1 MFSNGRISCSDF
13 FGDQQNMDNS
23 AYVPNHLPPPSL
35 VVFSQSGGLPE
46 ALRMQR
52 PFNPQVTDSK
62 DLQVPFSTAASLGYG
77 LHHMLHLPPQFLHPL
92 DHRLPFG
99 GFRPLGPSA
108 FAPPNKCLKI
118 ESGNGPVTSSGLPS
132 IGSLSSISNM
142 FSPSPLS
149 SAGGSAV
156 VSVSGANTSI
166 GGVGG
171 GSNSATVQEIA
182 PQSPAGS
189 TCRSPTG
196 LGTGPGSGPSQATPE
211 EEDRDAN
218 ATPGSENTER
228 STPEEGRPYRRPVF
242 GGRCGAEALGLG
254 LGLSLGPAYRFAL
267 PPGLA
272 AKTTRCLV
280 FDQGKKKFP
289 SDPTCCPACGVTVR
303 PQDLEQHFA
312 QELDRLYKIS
322 SASSR
327 PRGPR
332 SLPPGPSQDHPHG
345 PMHHTPSAVDG
356 TPHGRWETY
365 KRIKANRQARI
376 RVKNRKRKAD
386 EPACPVCNERLSGSP
401 EELNQHVERC
411 LSKHNN
417 GNPAGQSNLDDEEVD
432 VEGDAETFEEYEWA
446 GQRRV
451 RATSMLVGGFSAAG
465 LATSSSNRSSTSGNG
480 GPSQQDDEDVD
491 LVVDGDD
498 VAEFGP
504 AQYSEADVV
513 APRMEGTPREQK
525 ERDALR
531 EAVISPNASNS
542 IHTPHTPEQVGQGM
556 VEVKPE
562 PGTMTPLGH
571 SEQGEGI
578 PSSPRRDGDTPVIEA
593 LRGRI
598 RELEAEMRGQPS
610 LKCLIC
616 MEQYKKPVTSVCC
629 WHVHCEQCWLHT
641 LGAKKLCPQCNMIT
655 SPTDLRRIY
664 M

>member
-13 FGDQQNMDNS
+13 FGVQQNMDNS

-35 VVFSQSGGLPE
+35 VVFSQAGGLPE

-108 FAPPNKCLKI
+108 FAPPSKCLKV
-118 ESGNGPVTSSGLPS
+118 ETGNGPVTGSGLPS
-132 IGSLSSISNM
+132 IGSLSSMSNM
-142 FSPSPLS
+142 FSPSSLS
-149 SAGGSAV
+149 SASGGAV
-156 VSVSGANTSI
+156 VSVSGASASI

-171 GSNSATVQEIA
+171 VGGVGGGASAAAAQEVA

-189 TCRSPTG
+189 TSRSPTG
-196 LGTGPGSGPSQATPE
+196 TGTGSVPNRGTTPE
-211 EEDRDAN
+211 DEDRDAN

-228 STPEEGRPYRRPVF
+228 STPEEGRPYRR
-242 GGRCGAEALGLG
+242 
-254 LGLSLGPAYRFAL
+254 
-267 PPGLA
+267 
-272 AKTTRCLV
+272 
-280 FDQGKKKFP
+280 KKKFP
-289 SDPTCCPACGVTVR
+289 SDPSCCPACGVTVR
-303 PQDLEQHFA
+303 PQELEQHFA

-327 PRGPR
+327 ARASR
-332 SLPPGPSQDHPHG
+332 SSLPPGHPQDHPHG
-345 PMHHTPSAVDG
+345 PMLHAPSAADG

-386 EPACPVCNERLSGSP
+386 EPSCPVCSERLSGTP

-411 LSKHNN
+411 LNKHNN
-417 GNPAGQSNLDDEEVD
+417 GNPAGQNNLDEEEVD

-465 LATSSSNRSSTSGNG
+465 LATSSSNRSTAGNG
-480 GPSQQDDEDVD
+480 GSNQQEEEDVD

-498 VAEFGP
+498 AAEFGA
-504 AQYSEADVV
+504 AQYSEADVI
-513 APRMEGTPREQK
+513 APRMDGTPREQK

-531 EAVISPNASNS
+531 EAVISPNASNTP
-542 IHTPHTPEQVGQGM
+542 HTPHTPEQIGQGL

-562 PGTMTPLGH
+562 PGTATPLGQN
-571 SEQGEGI
+571 EQDE
-578 PSSPRRDGDTPVIEA
+578 SASTSPRRDGDTPVIEA

-598 RELEAEMRGQPS
+598 RELEAEMRGQPF
-610 LKCLIC
+610 KCLIC

-655 SPTDLRRIY
+655 SPSDLRRIY

>member
-13 FGDQQNMDNS
+13 FGVQQNMDNS

-35 VVFSQSGGLPE
+35 VVFSQAGGLPE

-108 FAPPNKCLKI
+108 FAPPSKCLKV
-118 ESGNGPVTSSGLPS
+118 ETGNGPVTGSGLPS
-132 IGSLSSISNM
+132 IGSLSSMSNM
-142 FSPSPLS
+142 FSPSSLS
-149 SAGGSAV
+149 SASGGAV
-156 VSVSGANTSI
+156 VSVSGASASI

-171 GSNSATVQEIA
+171 VGGVGGGASAAAAQEVA

-189 TCRSPTG
+189 TSRSPTG
-196 LGTGPGSGPSQATPE
+196 TGTGSVPNRGTTPE
-211 EEDRDAN
+211 DEDRDAN

-228 STPEEGRPYRRPVF
+228 STPEEGRPYRR
-242 GGRCGAEALGLG
+242 
-254 LGLSLGPAYRFAL
+254 
-267 PPGLA
+267 
-272 AKTTRCLV
+272 
-280 FDQGKKKFP
+280 KKKFP
-289 SDPTCCPACGVTVR
+289 SDPSCCPACGVTVR
-303 PQDLEQHFA
+303 PQELEQHFA

-327 PRGPR
+327 ARAPRS
-332 SLPPGPSQDHPHG
+332 SLPPGHPQDHPHG
-345 PMHHTPSAVDG
+345 PMLHAPSAADG

-386 EPACPVCNERLSGSP
+386 EPSCPVCSERLSGTP

-411 LSKHNN
+411 LNKHNN
-417 GNPAGQSNLDDEEVD
+417 GNPAGQNNLDEEEVD

-465 LATSSSNRSSTSGNG
+465 LATSSSNRSAAGNG
-480 GPSQQDDEDVD
+480 GSNQQDEEDVD

-498 VAEFGP
+498 AAEFGP
-504 AQYSEADVV
+504 AQYSEADVI
-513 APRMEGTPREQK
+513 APRMDGTPREQK

-531 EAVISPNASNS
+531 EAVISPNASNTP
-542 IHTPHTPEQVGQGM
+542 HTPHTPEQIGQGL

-562 PGTMTPLGH
+562 PGTATPLGQN
-571 SEQGEGI
+571 EQDE
-578 PSSPRRDGDTPVIEA
+578 SASTSPRRDGDTPVIEA

-598 RELEAEMRGQPS
+598 RELEAEMRGQPF
-610 LKCLIC
+610 KCLIC

-655 SPTDLRRIY
+655 SPSDLRRIY

>member
-1 MFSNGRISCSDF
+1 MFSDGRISCSDF

-108 FAPPNKCLKI
+108 FAPPSKCLKV
-118 ESGNGPVTSSGLPS
+118 ETGNGPVTSSGLPS

-142 FSPSPLS
+142 FSPSSLS

-156 VSVSGANTSI
+156 VSVSGATTGI

-171 GSNSATVQEIA
+171 GASSASGQDVA

-189 TCRSPTG
+189 TSRSPTG
-196 LGTGPGSGPSQATPE
+196 PGTGPGSGPNRGTTPE

-228 STPEEGRPYRRPVF
+228 STPEEGRPYRR
-242 GGRCGAEALGLG
+242 
-254 LGLSLGPAYRFAL
+254 
-267 PPGLA
+267 
-272 AKTTRCLV
+272 
-280 FDQGKKKFP
+280 KKKFP
-289 SDPTCCPACGVTVR
+289 SDPSCCPACGVTVR
-303 PQDLEQHFA
+303 PQELEQHFA

-327 PRGPR
+327 ARAPR
-332 SLPPGPSQDHPHG
+332 SNLPPGHPQDHPHG
-345 PMHHTPSAVDG
+345 PMHHTPSSVDG

-386 EPACPVCNERLSGSP
+386 EPSCPVCNERLSGSS

-417 GNPAGQSNLDDEEVD
+417 GNPAGQNNLDDEEVD

-465 LATSSSNRSSTSGNG
+465 LATSSSNRSSAGGNG
-480 GPSQQDDEDVD
+480 GPNQQDDEDVD

-504 AQYSEADVV
+504 AQYSEADVI
-513 APRMEGTPREQK
+513 APRMDGTPREQK

-531 EAVISPNASNS
+531 EAVISPNAPNS
-542 IHTPHTPEQVGQGM
+542 IHTPQTPEQVGQGM

-562 PGTMTPLGH
+562 PGTMTALGQ
-571 SEQGEGI
+571 SEQGEGV

-598 RELEAEMRGQPS
+598 RELEAEMRGQPF
-610 LKCLIC
+610 KCLIC

-655 SPTDLRRIY
+655 SPSDLRRIY

>member
-13 FGDQQNMDNS
+13 FGVQQNMDNS

-35 VVFSQSGGLPE
+35 VVFSQAGGLPE

-108 FAPPNKCLKI
+108 FAPPSKCLKV
-118 ESGNGPVTSSGLPS
+118 ETGNGPVAGSGLPS
-132 IGSLSSISNM
+132 IGSLSTMSNM
-142 FSPSPLS
+142 FSPSSLS
-149 SAGGSAV
+149 SASGGAV
-156 VSVSGANTSI
+156 VSVSGASAGI

-171 GSNSATVQEIA
+171 VGGGASGASGQEVA

-189 TCRSPTG
+189 TSRSPTG
-196 LGTGPGSGPSQATPE
+196 TGTGSVPNRGTTPE
-211 EEDRDAN
+211 DEDRDAN

-228 STPEEGRPYRRPVF
+228 STPEEGRPYRR
-242 GGRCGAEALGLG
+242 
-254 LGLSLGPAYRFAL
+254 
-267 PPGLA
+267 
-272 AKTTRCLV
+272 
-280 FDQGKKKFP
+280 KKKFP
-289 SDPTCCPACGVTVR
+289 SDPSCCPACGVTVR
-303 PQDLEQHFA
+303 PQELEQHFA

-327 PRGPR
+327 ARASR
-332 SLPPGPSQDHPHG
+332 SSLPPGHPQDHPHG
-345 PMHHTPSAVDG
+345 PMLHAPSTADG

-386 EPACPVCNERLSGSP
+386 EPSCPVCSERLSGTP

-411 LSKHNN
+411 LNKHNN
-417 GNPAGQSNLDDEEVD
+417 GNPAGQNNLDEEEVD

-451 RATSMLVGGFSAAG
+451 RASSMLVGGFSAAG
-465 LATSSSNRSSTSGNG
+465 LATSSSNRSSAGGNSGSNH
-480 GPSQQDDEDVD
+480 QEEEDVD

-498 VAEFGP
+498 AAEFGP

-513 APRMEGTPREQK
+513 APRMDGTPREQK

-531 EAVISPNASNS
+531 EAVISPNAPN
-542 IHTPHTPEQVGQGM
+542 TPHTPEQIGQGL

-562 PGTMTPLGH
+562 PGTTTPLGQ
-571 SEQGEGI
+571 SEQDEGV
-578 PSSPRRDGDTPVIEA
+578 STSPRRDGDTPVIEA

-598 RELEAEMRGQPS
+598 RELEAEMRGQPF
-610 LKCLIC
+610 KCLIC

-655 SPTDLRRIY
+655 SPSDLRRIY